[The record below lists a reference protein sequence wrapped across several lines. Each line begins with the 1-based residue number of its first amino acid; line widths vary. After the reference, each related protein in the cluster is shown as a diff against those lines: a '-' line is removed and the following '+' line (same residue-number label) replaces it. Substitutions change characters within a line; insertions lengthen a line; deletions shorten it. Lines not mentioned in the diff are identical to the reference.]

1 MTEWLTI
8 FDPERNTLGKKL
20 RDDVHR
26 DGDWH
31 ETFHCWFVE
40 KDAEDMFLYF
50 QLRSKNK
57 KEAPGIWDITSAG
70 HIMHDEDVQIGG
82 LREIEEELG
91 LSFQTADLT
100 YKGIYKINYEISN
113 LTDREFCHMYFHN
126 VIKPLPF
133 APGEEVDDVMKVHAT
148 SFLQLLKRD
157 ISSITTISALNS
169 KPITITFEDIYPY
182 DLEYYEFV
190 VEQGKELLKNN
201 SL

>member
-1 MTEWLTI
+1 M
-8 FDPERNTLGKKL
+8 
-20 RDDVHR
+20 HR

-40 KDAEDMFLYF
+40 KDEEDMFLYF

-57 KEAPGIWDITSAG
+57 KEAPNIWDITSAG

-91 LSFQTADLT
+91 LSFQTTDLA
-100 YKGIYKINYEISN
+100 YKGIFTIDYEISN

-126 VIKPLPF
+126 VINPLPF
-133 APGEEVDDVMKVHAT
+133 APGEEVDDVMKIHAT
-148 SFLQLLKRD
+148 SFLKLLKRE
-157 ISSITTISALNS
+157 ISSFTAISVLSN
-169 KPITITFEDIYPY
+169 KPLTITFDDIYPY
-182 DLEYYEFV
+182 DFAYYEFV

>member
-50 QLRSKNK
+50 QLRSNNK

-70 HIMHDEDVQIGG
+70 HIMHDEDVLIGG

-91 LSFQTADLT
+91 LSFQTNDLT
-100 YKGIYKINYEISN
+100 YKGIYKIDYEISS

-148 SFLQLLKRD
+148 SFLQLFRRE
-157 ISSITTISALNS
+157 ISSLTTNSVLNNN
-169 KPITITFEDIYPY
+169 PITITFEDIYPY

-190 VEQGKELLKNN
+190 IVQGQELLNKN

>member
-1 MTEWLTI
+1 
-8 FDPERNTLGKKL
+8 
-20 RDDVHR
+20 
-26 DGDWH
+26 
-31 ETFHCWFVE
+31 
-40 KDAEDMFLYF
+40 
-50 QLRSKNK
+50 
-57 KEAPGIWDITSAG
+57 
-70 HIMHDEDVQIGG
+70 
-82 LREIEEELG
+82 
-91 LSFQTADLT
+91 
-100 YKGIYKINYEISN
+100 
-113 LTDREFCHMYFHN
+113 MYFHN

>member
-1 MTEWLTI
+1 MAEWLTI
-8 FDPERNTLGKKL
+8 FDIDGNTIGKKL
-20 RDDVHR
+20 RDGVHR

-40 KDAEDMFLYF
+40 KDDEDMFLYF

-70 HIMHDEDVQIGG
+70 HIMHDENVQIGG

-91 LSFQTADLT
+91 LSFQTTDLA
-100 YKGIYKINYEISN
+100 YKGIFKIDYEISH
-113 LTDREFCHMYFHN
+113 LIDREFCHMYFHN

-157 ISSITTISALNS
+157 IPSITAVSTLNS
-169 KPITITFEDIYPY
+169 TPITITFEDIYPY

-190 VEQGKELLKNN
+190 IKNGQDLVKNN
-201 SL
+201 S

>member
-57 KEAPGIWDITSAG
+57 KKLRIYGILHQLDTLC
-70 HIMHDEDVQIGG
+70 MMKM
-82 LREIEEELG
+82 
-91 LSFQTADLT
+91 
-100 YKGIYKINYEISN
+100 YKLAVFVK
-113 LTDREFCHMYFHN
+113 
-126 VIKPLPF
+126 
-133 APGEEVDDVMKVHAT
+133 
-148 SFLQLLKRD
+148 LK
-157 ISSITTISALNS
+157 
-169 KPITITFEDIYPY
+169 
-182 DLEYYEFV
+182 
-190 VEQGKELLKNN
+190 KN
-201 SL
+201 